1 MSSIINKNMK
11 TIKTLLEEI
20 NKLTES
26 APGPELTPQRPVTDA
41 DTFGFTPNEFPLF
54 NYKVL
59 GAVAPDTQQ
68 QQEYVP
74 GGNGLSIHRDSYLYL
89 QQLGNMYGVE
99 VAPMP
104 GTPEAQ
110 MLRQQFPQYKPKN
123 LYVLNNIIRHRERT
137 SEIYSRLQKLSMTP
151 IGNDHIKDYTDPYN
165 QNPVQTM
172 EPNYDMSS
180 SQQNVETQDYNDA
193 ADVSGIS

>member
-1 MSSIINKNMK
+1 MK

-20 NKLTES
+20 NKLTEA
-26 APGPELTPQRPVTDA
+26 APGPELTPQRPVTSS
-41 DTFGFTPNEFPLF
+41 DTFGFTPNEIPLF

-59 GAVAPDTQQ
+59 GAAAPDTQQ
-68 QQEYVP
+68 QQEYIP
-74 GGNGLSIHRDSYLYL
+74 GGNGLSVHRASYAYL

-99 VAPMP
+99 VAPAP

-110 MLRQQFPQYKPKN
+110 MIRQLNPQHKPKN

-137 SEIYSRLQKLSMTP
+137 SEIYNRLQKLAIEP
-151 IGNDHIKDYTDPYN
+151 FANEHLKDYRYPNN
-165 QNPVQTM
+165 QEYVSAY
-172 EPNYDMSS
+172 EPNNDLSS

-193 ADVSGIS
+193 ADVGGIS

>member
-1 MSSIINKNMK
+1 MK

-20 NKLTES
+20 HILSES
-26 APGPELTPQRPVTDA
+26 APGPELTPQRPVQSA
-41 DTFGFTPNEFPLF
+41 DVAGFGPNEMPLF

-74 GGNGLSIHRDSYLYL
+74 GGNGLSIHRDSYSYL

-99 VAPMP
+99 VAPAP

-137 SEIYSRLQKLSMTP
+137 SEIYNRLQKLAMTP
-151 IGNDHIKDYTDPYN
+151 LGNEHIKDYTDPYN
-165 QNPVQTM
+165 QDPIQTM

-180 SQQNVETQDYNDA
+180 SQQNVETQDYNNA
-193 ADVSGIS
+193 ADVGGIS

>member
-1 MSSIINKNMK
+1 MSSRINIIMK
-11 TIKTLLEEI
+11 TIKRLLEEI
-20 NKLTES
+20 SILSEI
-26 APGPELTPQRPVTDA
+26 LTPPNTSQSNPVTDA

-59 GAVAPDTQQ
+59 GAAPPATQQ

-74 GGNGLSIHRDSYLYL
+74 GGNGLSIHRDSYSYL

-99 VAPMP
+99 VAPAP

-137 SEIYSRLQKLSMTP
+137 SEIYNRLQKLAMTP
-151 IGNDHIKDYTDPYN
+151 LGNEHIKDYTDPYN
-165 QNPVQTM
+165 QDPIQTM

-193 ADVSGIS
+193 ADVGGIS